1 MSSREK
7 DKGNLFAQEKGC
19 FPELWAFKLP
29 NSAHFGGYNWEISQ
43 SLPVCF
49 CCWVI
54 EETTK
59 PAEGTLILSSQDHRI
74 F

>member
-1 MSSREK
+1 MSSGEK
-7 DKGNLFAQEKGC
+7 DEGKCLPRKRDAFL
-19 FPELWAFKLP
+19 ELWAFKLP
-29 NSAHFGGYNWEISQ
+29 NRAHFGGYNPPAW
-43 SLPVCF
+43 F

-59 PAEGTLILSSQDHRI
+59 PAEGALILSVQDHGI